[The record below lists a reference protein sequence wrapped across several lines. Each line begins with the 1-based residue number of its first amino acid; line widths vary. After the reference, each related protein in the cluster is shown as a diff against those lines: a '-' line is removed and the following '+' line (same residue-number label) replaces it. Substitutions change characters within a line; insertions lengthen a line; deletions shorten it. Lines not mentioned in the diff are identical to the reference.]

1 MLSTHCTLWC
11 WAHCFS
17 PCRGERIQNVQYA
30 KICPALPSLPST
42 DSWAAPGDH
51 AGTCSRKLY
60 SRIPGL
66 QSCPSRA
73 QSHSRP
79 IYYCRSNAKE
89 LFHLF
94 AILGEQEVT
103 KRPAENAKGLFSAA
117 HHFHI
122 PEQSTLSCLLRVE
135 TARAKQQHCW
145 ATLVMLRFSRDL
157 PARPLTKARAGILPA
172 AHLPLPPVEMPAIA
186 ADLQANWQGSLPR
199 QRET

>member
-1 MLSTHCTLWC
+1 MQMLSTHCTLWC

-89 LFHLF
+89 LFHLL

-103 KRPAENAKGLFSAA
+103 KRPAENAKGSFLLPIIFLF
-117 HHFHI
+117 
-122 PEQSTLSCLLRVE
+122 LSNPPFLVCSGW
-135 TARAKQQHCW
+135 KQQGPNSNT
-145 ATLVMLRFSRDL
+145 AG
-157 PARPLTKARAGILPA
+157 PLWSCSAFPGIC
-172 AHLPLPPVEMPAIA
+172 
-186 ADLQANWQGSLPR
+186 QQGH
-199 QRET
+199 